1 MGGFLSSI
9 MERWGK
15 FYRRSSIQVILSL
28 SFTAVAVAGMIFLGL
43 TLFLRFSAS
52 NNAQLAK
59 NSQRV
64 LAQVNLNL
72 DAYLRGMMRVSDTMY
87 YRVIKNADLESD
99 SLDAQM
105 ALLYESNRDSLV
117 SIAVFAQ
124 SGELVSATPLATL
137 KKSVS
142 PQRQDW
148 FAAAVDRIENLH
160 FSTPHVQNLFEDP
173 DYRYRWVVS
182 LSRQVELT
190 RAGSIE
196 GGVLLVD
203 MSFSG
208 IEQICKDVELASSDG
223 YLYLIDGDGEII
235 YHPRQQLIYAGLL
248 EENNRTAA
256 GYEDGSHAET
266 FGGAKRQVTVKTVGY
281 TGWKLVGVV
290 PADNIWDNYGQLL
303 LFFLF
308 VVLFSIFLLVFV
320 NLHLSERISVP
331 IKTLERAVK
340 ELEAGREE
348 GDIDVSGPYEIEHL
362 GHSIRSMVSTMRH
375 LMDDIIEQEAQKRRS
390 ELDVLQSQINPHFL
404 YNTLDSVVWMTE
416 NGRTDEAI
424 LMVTSLA
431 RFFRISLSRGS
442 NIIPIADELEHA
454 RHYLTIQKMRYK
466 NKFSAVI
473 AAEDGVEGLY
483 TIKLIVQ
490 PILENAIY
498 HGMAYADGDGEIAVR
513 ARRDGEDVVIEVA
526 DNGPGMPE
534 ETVER
539 LLDQS
544 YAAAPGTKG
553 SGIGLRNVHQR
564 IRLTFGEEY
573 GLAIH
578 SEPDAGTT
586 VCIRLP
592 VLEGPEAAAVRRE
605 GEAGSTGPCCRCLF
619 WWPWAWGCSSP
630 WWPLTS
636 PAVRTPSCW
645 RSQSSSGRRT
655 ALAGRRPDRAW
666 SRPPPTWGPS
676 CAFSP

>member
-87 YRVIKNADLESD
+87 YRVIKNADLDSD

-348 GDIDVSGPYEIEHL
+348 VDIDVSGPYEIEHL

-605 GEAGSTGPCCRCLF
+605 GEA
-619 WWPWAWGCSSP
+619 
-630 WWPLTS
+630 
-636 PAVRTPSCW
+636 
-645 RSQSSSGRRT
+645 
-655 ALAGRRPDRAW
+655 
-666 SRPPPTWGPS
+666 
-676 CAFSP
+676 

>member
-87 YRVIKNADLESD
+87 YRVIKNADLDSD

-137 KKSVS
+137 KKSVA
-142 PQRQDW
+142 PQRQDR

-196 GGVLLVD
+196 GGGLRVD

-348 GDIDVSGPYEIEHL
+348 VDIDVSGPYEIERL

-498 HGMAYADGDGEIAVR
+498 HGMAYADGDGEITVR

-605 GEAGSTGPCCRCLF
+605 GEA
-619 WWPWAWGCSSP
+619 
-630 WWPLTS
+630 
-636 PAVRTPSCW
+636 
-645 RSQSSSGRRT
+645 
-655 ALAGRRPDRAW
+655 
-666 SRPPPTWGPS
+666 
-676 CAFSP
+676 

>member
-87 YRVIKNADLESD
+87 YRVIKNADLDSD

-137 KKSVS
+137 KKSVA

-348 GDIDVSGPYEIEHL
+348 VDIDVSGPYEIERL

-498 HGMAYADGDGEIAVR
+498 HGMAYADGDGEITVR

-534 ETVER
+534 EMVER

-605 GEAGSTGPCCRCLF
+605 GEA
-619 WWPWAWGCSSP
+619 
-630 WWPLTS
+630 
-636 PAVRTPSCW
+636 
-645 RSQSSSGRRT
+645 
-655 ALAGRRPDRAW
+655 
-666 SRPPPTWGPS
+666 
-676 CAFSP
+676 

>member
-87 YRVIKNADLESD
+87 YRVIKNADLDSD

-137 KKSVS
+137 KKSVA

-348 GDIDVSGPYEIEHL
+348 VDIDVSGPYEIEHL

-498 HGMAYADGDGEIAVR
+498 HGMAYADGDGEITVR

-534 ETVER
+534 EMVER

-605 GEAGSTGPCCRCLF
+605 GEA
-619 WWPWAWGCSSP
+619 
-630 WWPLTS
+630 
-636 PAVRTPSCW
+636 
-645 RSQSSSGRRT
+645 
-655 ALAGRRPDRAW
+655 
-666 SRPPPTWGPS
+666 
-676 CAFSP
+676 

>member
-1 MGGFLSSI
+1 VRRGREADRGRISELHHGALGQDLPQIQYPGHPVPLLPRRGRGGHELP
-9 MERWGK
+9 
-15 FYRRSSIQVILSL
+15 
-28 SFTAVAVAGMIFLGL
+28 GL

-87 YRVIKNADLESD
+87 YRVIKNADLDSD

-137 KKSVS
+137 KKSVA
-142 PQRQDW
+142 PQRQAW

-196 GGVLLVD
+196 GGVVLVD

-348 GDIDVSGPYEIEHL
+348 VDIDVSGPYEIERL

-498 HGMAYADGDGEIAVR
+498 HGMAYADGDGEITVR
-513 ARRDGEDVVIEVA
+513 ARRDGGDVVIEVA

-553 SGIGLRNVHQR
+553 SGIGCGMC
-564 IRLTFGEEY
+564 TS
-573 GLAIH
+573 A
-578 SEPDAGTT
+578 S
-586 VCIRLP
+586 
-592 VLEGPEAAAVRRE
+592 
-605 GEAGSTGPCCRCLF
+605 GSP
-619 WWPWAWGCSSP
+619 
-630 WWPLTS
+630 
-636 PAVRTPSCW
+636 
-645 RSQSSSGRRT
+645 SGRST
-655 ALAGRRPDRAW
+655 ALPSTANPTRAPRCASASRFWRGRR
-666 SRPPPTWGPS
+666 RPPCEGRERHEAQDHAADVYSGGPGPGG
-676 CAFSP
+676 ALLPGGL

>member
-87 YRVIKNADLESD
+87 YRVIKNADLDSD

-105 ALLYESNRDSLV
+105 ALLYENNRDSLV

-348 GDIDVSGPYEIEHL
+348 VDIDVSGPYEIERL

-498 HGMAYADGDGEIAVR
+498 HGMAYADGDGEITVR
-513 ARRDGEDVVIEVA
+513 ARRDGGDVVIEVA

-605 GEAGSTGPCCRCLF
+605 GEA
-619 WWPWAWGCSSP
+619 
-630 WWPLTS
+630 
-636 PAVRTPSCW
+636 
-645 RSQSSSGRRT
+645 
-655 ALAGRRPDRAW
+655 
-666 SRPPPTWGPS
+666 
-676 CAFSP
+676 

>member
-9 MERWGK
+9 MER
-15 FYRRSSIQVILSL
+15 YRRSSIQVILSL

-87 YRVIKNADLESD
+87 YRVIKNADLDSD

-137 KKSVS
+137 KKSVA

-348 GDIDVSGPYEIEHL
+348 VDIDVSGPYEIERL

-498 HGMAYADGDGEIAVR
+498 HGMAYADGDGEITVR

-534 ETVER
+534 EMVER

-605 GEAGSTGPCCRCLF
+605 GEA
-619 WWPWAWGCSSP
+619 
-630 WWPLTS
+630 
-636 PAVRTPSCW
+636 
-645 RSQSSSGRRT
+645 
-655 ALAGRRPDRAW
+655 
-666 SRPPPTWGPS
+666 
-676 CAFSP
+676 